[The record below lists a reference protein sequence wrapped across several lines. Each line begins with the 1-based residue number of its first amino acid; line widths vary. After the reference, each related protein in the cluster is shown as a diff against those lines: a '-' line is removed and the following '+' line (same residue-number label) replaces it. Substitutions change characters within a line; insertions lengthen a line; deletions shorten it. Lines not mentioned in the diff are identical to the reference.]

1 MFYIIIKF
9 IRKGDENRMNVT
21 KNKLKEA
28 LDTLGVFPKSSLT
41 KEELLKEFYQ
51 FFDER
56 SEQFIAIINPK
67 IYQIM
72 KKLMKA
78 DKNGIEVELEAEPE
92 VNFLEEVLLIS
103 EPVFTDE
110 KIHIQLR
117 EEMKDRV
124 AKLILPKYEKVIK
137 QMQIIVDFI
146 IHLIDAYGIM
156 EDYEVCDRIAHFL
169 GIQISSPILLS
180 LSLYHVDLSYHVT
193 VTDFGDTFYLTNT
206 FINHPED
213 LIMERESRDL
223 TYKDYTLEELN
234 EDIWD
239 NLQHSKE
246 AQKVIQFLE
255 KKKVEFADE
264 ATLSMVLTIMS
275 SPSIEIEDF
284 MKLIPIDFADIHEAN
299 EYLQLLMNLHNSI
312 PHYALYGYS
321 PKELVEMQKEQI
333 EHEEKETKKK
343 QRGRNDPCPCGSGK
357 KYKNCCLNKVISV
370 DFRHEASKDCITEE
384 DAKLFFDLKNS
395 LFDYTNKK
403 YHINPDLKD
412 IRDICDAEPEE
423 VIEIRNKIWENSTV
437 IPNYIKENPNGLSPE
452 CLSILKEWNKK
463 KINNKFILYKYE
475 EEFAIFMDDNHVYAV
490 KGLKERMKNIIPEA
504 KLPLFVETVL
514 LPFHGQIIYDSYL
527 LQYTLSFGKG
537 MRNMLDKTYQKALK
551 DNSIIYGL

>member
-1 MFYIIIKF
+1 MCYITIKF

-21 KNKLKEA
+21 KNELKEA
-28 LDTLGVFPKSSLT
+28 LDTLGVFPKSSLK

-56 SEQFIAIINPK
+56 SEQFIAIINPR

-78 DKNGIEVELEAEPE
+78 DKNGIEVELETEPE
-92 VNFLEEVLLIS
+92 VNFLGEVLLIS

-124 AKLILPKYEKVIK
+124 AKMILPKYEKVIK

-146 IHLIDAYGIM
+146 IHLMDAYGIM
-156 EDYEVCDRIAHFL
+156 EDYKVCDKITQFL
-169 GIQISSPILLS
+169 GIQINPHMLLA
-180 LSLYHVDLSYHVT
+180 LSLYHVDLSYHIIIT
-193 VTDFGDTFYLTNT
+193 EFSDTLYLTNA
-206 FINHPED
+206 FISHPED
-213 LIMERESRDL
+213 LLMERESRDL
-223 TYKDYTLEELN
+223 TYKEYTLEELS
-234 EDIWD
+234 EDIFD
-239 NLQHSKE
+239 NLHQLKE
-246 AQKVIQFLE
+246 VQKVIQFLE
-255 KKKVEFADE
+255 KRKVEFADE

-299 EYLQLLMNLHNSI
+299 EYLQLVMDLHNSI

-321 PKELVEMQKEQI
+321 PKELVEMQKEKI
-333 EHEEKETKKK
+333 EQEENEKKK
-343 QRGRNDPCPCGSGK
+343 KKVGRNDPCPCGSGK

-370 DFRHEASKDCITEE
+370 DFRHEVAKDCVSEE
-384 DAKLFFDLKNS
+384 DSKLFFLLKNL

-412 IRDICDAEPEE
+412 ILDIGDAEPEE
-423 VIEIRNKIWENSTV
+423 VIEIRNKIWEDSTV
-437 IPNYIKENPNGLSPE
+437 ISNYIKENPNGLSPE
-452 CLSILKEWNKK
+452 RLSILKEWNKK
-463 KINNKFILYKYE
+463 KINDKFILYKYE
-475 EEFAIFMDDNHVYAV
+475 EEFAIFMDGNHVYAV
-490 KGLKERMKNIIPEA
+490 KGLKERLKNLIPET
-504 KLPLFVETVL
+504 KLPQLVETVL
-514 LPFHGQIIYDSYL
+514 FPFHGQIIYDSYL
-527 LQYTLSFGKG
+527 LQYPLSLGKG
-537 MRNMLDKTYQKALK
+537 MRNMSDKTYQKALE
-551 DNSIIYGL
+551 DNSIIYEL